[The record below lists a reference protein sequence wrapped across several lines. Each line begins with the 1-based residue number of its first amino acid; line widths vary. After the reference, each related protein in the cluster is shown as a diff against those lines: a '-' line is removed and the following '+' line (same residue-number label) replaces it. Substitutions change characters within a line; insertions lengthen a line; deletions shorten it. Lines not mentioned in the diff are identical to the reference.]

1 MQSEKIQWRLILGG
15 SLIVVVVLSYFLIK
29 YWFGVLKKLIIYF
42 KQCYKR
48 LKEDKNT
55 SVKKIE
61 KWELIKMIKSN
72 LPLYALYGFV
82 FGWIALYD
90 YIEKNNLWDSAFET
104 WLQILY
110 ILGYIILAIII
121 GFGLYR
127 SGRKESLKII
137 IYACIIGL
145 IMYLLVEE
153 VGTPYAIIIFL
164 LAAILFQLYKM
175 NTK

>member
-1 MQSEKIQWRLILGG
+1 
-15 SLIVVVVLSYFLIK
+15 
-29 YWFGVLKKLIIYF
+29 
-42 KQCYKR
+42 
-48 LKEDKNT
+48 
-55 SVKKIE
+55 
-61 KWELIKMIKSN
+61 MIKSN
-72 LPLYALYGFV
+72 LPLYVLYGFV

-145 IMYLLVEE
+145 IMYLLVEA

-164 LAAILFQLYKM
+164 LAAILYQLYKM
-175 NTK
+175 NTKD